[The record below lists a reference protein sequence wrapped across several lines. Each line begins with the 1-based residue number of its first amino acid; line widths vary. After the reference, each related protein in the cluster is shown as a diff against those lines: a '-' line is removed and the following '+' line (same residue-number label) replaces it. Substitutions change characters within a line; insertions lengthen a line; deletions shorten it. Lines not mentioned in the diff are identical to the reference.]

1 MDRNNCFRLE
11 LESAFSG
18 CVKANSKMST
28 TVRESTNEGDC
39 KNEPG
44 KQKKVSYILQTYCLL
59 SLIQGKRTIRT
70 EKTSHFKNTVDAEGN
85 KMNETDQ
92 KAARKEDSTVFELL
106 IEIRPS
112 LSLSNYM

>member
-1 MDRNNCFRLE
+1 MKAIVKMNQ
-11 LESAFSG
+11 ES
-18 CVKANSKMST
+18 K
-28 TVRESTNEGDC
+28 
-39 KNEPG
+39 
-44 KQKKVSYILQTYCLL
+44 KKVSYILQTYCLL